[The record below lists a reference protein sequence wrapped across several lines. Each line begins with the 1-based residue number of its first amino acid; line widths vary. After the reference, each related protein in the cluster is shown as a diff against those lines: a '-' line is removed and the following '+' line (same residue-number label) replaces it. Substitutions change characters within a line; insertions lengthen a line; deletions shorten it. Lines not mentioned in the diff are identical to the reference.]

1 VPLIDTPGEKLLI
14 RIWETAEKFGIGIC
28 RPRQLR
34 RERIAIAEVD
44 RLRRLALAQAEKEAA
59 DIESGIH
66 SDSEATVVNTRWVN
80 QSPASG
86 DQDVVIHWVP
96 DRDNSYLRKK
106 WPSVQIAQNA
116 SGHTYID
123 KDMTGSEFYR
133 RPRLQTPSAYAKIAA
148 HEAMHNITGLGN
160 QKLHGQ
166 RGLAGDG
173 AGTPHLP
180 VTDNDKTLVP
190 NQLL

>member
-1 VPLIDTPGEKLLI
+1 MPQITVTL
-14 RIWETAEKFGIGIC
+14 
-28 RPRQLR
+28 
-34 RERIAIAEVD
+34 VD
-44 RLRRLALAQAEKEAA
+44 RTGAA
-59 DIESGIH
+59 ASASHESFKMGIMQELVKILDDLIH
-66 SDSEATVVNTRWVN
+66 SDSEATVINTRWVN

-96 DRDNSYLRKK
+96 DRDQSYLRKK

-133 RPRLQTPSAYAKIAA
+133 RPRLQTPEAYAKIAA
-148 HEAMHNITGLGN
+148 HEAMHNITRLGN

-180 VTDNDKTLVP
+180 VTDNDKTLVQAGMQRGLP
-190 NQLL
+190 DQLL